1 MADDLVP
8 IDESFFGDEELSL
21 VECHYGLDVVWSV
34 VVAQILCSFLV
45 VSFLLLTPLQL
56 RILRHTLASLG
67 LKDNS

>member
-8 IDESFFGDEELSL
+8 IDESFFSDEELSL

-34 VVAQILCSFLV
+34 VVAQILCSLLV
-45 VSFLLLTPLQL
+45 ANFLLLIPLQL
-56 RILRHTLASLG
+56 RILRHTASLG